1 MTSGESFFMAYEW
14 LHDKRLSWSNRALLS
29 KIYALTMKG
38 SEEKRV
44 SNKFFLE
51 MGFTKREIENSWR
64 VLQELGYI
72 SKRID
77 KINGNQSYVSFIQT
91 DPIHERGIPSPQKV
105 ETLSTKGGDPI
116 HERGSHH
123 TVSNTNSNTKVYLS
137 NTYSEHDKNT
147 EPQKEKKKIVYP
159 TTVEEVEILF
169 NEHIKRWS
177 VEKPEIKNINVKY
190 ESSRFLDYWTSEN
203 WKRKGK
209 AVKSVKGTVATWI
222 DNASRSLS
230 CRPRKTPQT
239 AQEIEEFAQGVKEL
253 VDKQFMAFHSKKD
266 NIVDAKV
273 LEVSDLDKFKNPFLE
288 VKNEKR

>member
-91 DPIHERGIPSPQKV
+91 
-105 ETLSTKGGDPI
+105 DPI